1 MTASPSPDL
10 HIFGI
15 RHHGPGS
22 ARALQEALVGLEPDL
37 VLVEGPPDANALI
50 PWLAHPDLEP
60 PVALIVYRPDLP
72 QRAIT
77 YPFAVFSPEFQAIR
91 YALARNIAVR
101 FMDLPQAHQLALDSQ
116 AKGPDSAPLT
126 QLAEAAG
133 FPHYETWWNQLV
145 EQRQNHTDL
154 FEGIL
159 TMMQAARQSLPL
171 PGTTSPA
178 DQLAEQREAFMRQGI
193 RQARREGYQRLAVV
207 CGAWHGPALTQ
218 VSQTDPADTALLADL
233 PSVSVEA
240 AWVPWTYSRLAYGSG
255 YGAGIVSPGW
265 YHHLWQLGQAGA
277 NPTEVSSHWL
287 TNVANLLREERLDT
301 SSAHIIEAVRLAE
314 ALTAI
319 RGLALPGLAELNEAT
334 QTVLCF
340 GEAEPMQLI
349 QERLIVSERM
359 GAVPPDSPMIP
370 LQRNLYQEQK
380 RLRLRAAPSKSTLS
394 LDLRQ
399 AMHLERSHLL
409 HRLLLLGVAWGKKVS
424 VRGKKGT
431 FREVWQL
438 QWLPDFAVRVIEAGM
453 WGNTVED
460 AAIAYAQDVADKATD
475 LSGLTGLLDQII
487 LADLPAVIAP
497 LMRRI
502 EDEASLSSDIPLM
515 MDNLLPLAR
524 LLRYGSVRNTD
535 QAVIQHVVDGLLTR
549 ICLGLP
555 SSCASL
561 DDKAAAEM
569 LERLIAVHGVVV
581 TMQQADH
588 SDRWQAML
596 ARLADQHQLH
606 GLLAGRACR
615 LLLDASVFSPAEVAT
630 RLARTLSPRPVGAKS
645 PAQLLQA
652 AFWIEGFL
660 KGSGLLILHDQVLW
674 DLLDGWVNQLQP
686 EEFLEVL
693 PLLRR
698 TFVTFGEAT
707 RQQLSARLRQEPPS
721 STTDSLLPAEFNH
734 EQAEAVLPLVARL
747 LGIAQL

>member
-1 MTASPSPDL
+1 
-10 HIFGI
+10 
-15 RHHGPGS
+15 
-22 ARALQEALVGLEPDL
+22 V
-37 VLVEGPPDANALI
+37 
-50 PWLAHPDLEP
+50 
-60 PVALIVYRPDLP
+60 
-72 QRAIT
+72 
-77 YPFAVFSPEFQAIR
+77 
-91 YALARNIAVR
+91 
-101 FMDLPQAHQLALDSQ
+101 
-116 AKGPDSAPLT
+116 
-126 QLAEAAG
+126 
-133 FPHYETWWNQLV
+133 
-145 EQRQNHTDL
+145 
-154 FEGIL
+154 
-159 TMMQAARQSLPL
+159 SL
-171 PGTTSPA
+171 
-178 DQLAEQREAFMRQGI
+178 
-193 RQARREGYQRLAVV
+193 
-207 CGAWHGPALTQ
+207 
-218 VSQTDPADTALLADL
+218 TDPADTALLADL

-399 AMHLERSHLL
+399 PMHLERSHLL
-409 HRLLLLGVAWGKKVS
+409 HRLLLLGLPWGKKVS

-438 QWLPDFAVRVIEAGM
+438 QWLPDFAVRLIEAGM

>member
-1 MTASPSPDL
+1 
-10 HIFGI
+10 
-15 RHHGPGS
+15 
-22 ARALQEALVGLEPDL
+22 
-37 VLVEGPPDANALI
+37 
-50 PWLAHPDLEP
+50 
-60 PVALIVYRPDLP
+60 
-72 QRAIT
+72 
-77 YPFAVFSPEFQAIR
+77 
-91 YALARNIAVR
+91 
-101 FMDLPQAHQLALDSQ
+101 
-116 AKGPDSAPLT
+116 
-126 QLAEAAG
+126 
-133 FPHYETWWNQLV
+133 
-145 EQRQNHTDL
+145 
-154 FEGIL
+154 
-159 TMMQAARQSLPL
+159 
-171 PGTTSPA
+171 
-178 DQLAEQREAFMRQGI
+178 
-193 RQARREGYQRLAVV
+193 
-207 CGAWHGPALTQ
+207 
-218 VSQTDPADTALLADL
+218 
-233 PSVSVEA
+233 
-240 AWVPWTYSRLAYGSG
+240 
-255 YGAGIVSPGW
+255 
-265 YHHLWQLGQAGA
+265 
-277 NPTEVSSHWL
+277 
-287 TNVANLLREERLDT
+287 
-301 SSAHIIEAVRLAE
+301 
-314 ALTAI
+314 
-319 RGLALPGLAELNEAT
+319 
-334 QTVLCF
+334 
-340 GEAEPMQLI
+340 
-349 QERLIVSERM
+349 
-359 GAVPPDSPMIP
+359 
-370 LQRNLYQEQK
+370 
-380 RLRLRAAPSKSTLS
+380 
-394 LDLRQ
+394 
-399 AMHLERSHLL
+399 
-409 HRLLLLGVAWGKKVS
+409 
-424 VRGKKGT
+424 
-431 FREVWQL
+431 
-438 QWLPDFAVRVIEAGM
+438 
-453 WGNTVED
+453 
-460 AAIAYAQDVADKATD
+460 
-475 LSGLTGLLDQII
+475 
-487 LADLPAVIAP
+487 
-497 LMRRI
+497 
-502 EDEASLSSDIPLM
+502 M

-615 LLLDASVFSPAEVAT
+615 LLLDASVFSPAQVAT

-698 TFVTFGEAT
+698 TFATFGEAT